1 MARGIFRT
9 DSAGASAGASV
20 LVEGAGDGAGA
31 GDSATGSAFEV
42 LAAFRARVALVVG
55 TAGAGARSNVSSGS
69 AVLALRAVVF
79 LAATFLTA
87 DFFAAVFLAALLRAG
102 VVLVVSCEIG
112 RVSWFLC
119 SLIRDGGL
127 LAPGRGKKRG
137 FMGRAGRA
145 ARRRFRS
152 W

>member
-1 MARGIFRT
+1 
-9 DSAGASAGASV
+9 
-20 LVEGAGDGAGA
+20 
-31 GDSATGSAFEV
+31 
-42 LAAFRARVALVVG
+42 
-55 TAGAGARSNVSSGS
+55 
-69 AVLALRAVVF
+69 
-79 LAATFLTA
+79 
-87 DFFAAVFLAALLRAG
+87 LAALLRAG